1 MKTQRLDEHRI
12 LIRHLAALQ
21 ARCTDTLAERDARI
35 AALEAELMRA
45 HGERIR
51 RDTLLAWQAEA
62 LAQARQ
68 ATPELGA
75 RRALAKQVRQLEAR
89 VATLSRA
96 ADSATYFHHSAP
108 IPSAQHSMPPA
119 TLAHRRSFDQ
129 DDLEA
134 AMTARD
140 VICQTGCI
148 NHGYHWLKAEACALD
163 GNPCHAPAD
172 RDKARGTRDA
182 DPAVDPTTGERRS
195 NVTT

>member
-96 ADSATYFHHSAP
+96 ADSATYFHHNAP
-108 IPSAQHSMPPA
+108 IPSARHEMPPA

-148 NHGYHWLKAEACALD
+148 SHGYHWLKAEACALD

-172 RDKARGTRDA
+172 RDEARGTRDA
-182 DPAVDPTTGERRS
+182 EADPTTGERRS